1 VCVLHIIALE
11 LHHAPRLATP
21 CASEHTRACNVT
33 PEQLGETYNLLITI
47 YCPRDPPTTALKQ
60 TSLYYK
66 ARPKIARRPP
76 ARAGVPY
83 VEKDAAAALLG
94 SAAPEPVGEDAEPAP
109 EPVAEGPPELVAE
122 AELEELELE
131 SEPDASIV
139 SLPHFV
145 SRVWMQLN

>member
-1 VCVLHIIALE
+1 
-11 LHHAPRLATP
+11 
-21 CASEHTRACNVT
+21 VT

-47 YCPRDPPTTALKQ
+47 YCPRDPPTTPLKQ

-66 ARPKIARRPP
+66 ARPKMARRPP

-83 VEKDAAAALLG
+83 VEKEAAAALLG
-94 SAAPEPVGEDAEPAP
+94 SLALEPVGEDAESEP
-109 EPVAEGPPELVAE
+109 EPVAEGLPESEAE
-122 AELEELELE
+122 AEAEELEP
-131 SEPDASIV
+131 EPDASIV